1 MKRIY
6 INGKPVYVTYC
17 SIEDELKRLNSPEHI
32 KRTVE
37 ITYTAGGVM
46 VCEITKKA
54 LEEIRKAKIYMNEE
68 DVDQIKVGYNIYVAT
83 EIAERFRPESMN
95 AVLDH
100 EIGHLVHG
108 LPVGESKGLVV
119 SLHDELAADKYSAK
133 IHGSEAMS
141 NAIVDVITS
150 RVQWLKDFTIA
161 KGREFPFSVDD
172 IIAQELGS
180 EIISTRLQVLRQMR
194 K

>member
-1 MKRIY
+1 MSCLY
-6 INGKPVYVTYC
+6 ISGKPVNVTYF
-17 SIEDELKRLNSPEHI
+17 SIESEIARLSKPEYI
-32 KRTVE
+32 KQTIETV
-37 ITYTAGGVM
+37 YSAGGVM
-46 VCEITKKA
+46 VCEMTEKT
-54 LEEIRKAKIYMNEE
+54 LEEGRKAGIYLNEE
-68 DVDQIKVGYNIYVAT
+68 DVNQVKVGYNIYVAT

-95 AVLDH
+95 AILDH

-108 LPVGESKGLVV
+108 LPEGEGLVV

-141 NAIVDVITS
+141 NAIVDAINS

-161 KGREFPFSVDD
+161 KRGEFPFSVEN
-172 IIAQELGS
+172 IIAEELNS
-180 EIISTRLQVLRQMR
+180 EIISARLQVLRHMR